1 MNSDDNDAPSGE
13 QCAVFL
19 IMELTRD
26 KQKLMK
32 ELALQE
38 KMSEDEEDDDASSKK
53 REGKEEMK
61 LIEKIEEDIN

>member
-1 MNSDDNDAPSGE
+1 M
-13 QCAVFL
+13 FL